1 VKHPKPFVYI
11 ASPYT
16 KGDPCINARFQCAT
30 FDVLLGDGLV
40 LPYAPLISHFQ
51 HTMFP
56 RPYQDWVQYD
66 LDIIPR
72 FDACLR
78 LDAVGPNG
86 YAETRSSG
94 ADGEVALFKQLGKP
108 VFYSVVDLYE
118 WARRLQREGGPL

>member
-1 VKHPKPFVYI
+1 LHQRTLSVRNVRC
-11 ASPYT
+11 T
-16 KGDPCINARFQCAT
+16 ARRRARAAVRAADLAFPT
-30 FDVLLGDGLV
+30 HDV
-40 LPYAPLISHFQ
+40 
-51 HTMFP
+51 P

>member
-16 KGDPCINARFQCAT
+16 KGDPCINARFQCET
-30 FDVLLGDGLV
+30 FDQLLGDGLV

-56 RPYQDWVQYD
+56 RPYHDWVQYD

-86 YAETRSSG
+86 YAESRSSG

-108 VFYSVVDLYE
+108 VFYSVADLYA
-118 WARRLQREGGPL
+118 WVQS

>member
-1 VKHPKPFVYI
+1 MKPFVYI

-16 KGDPCINARFQCAT
+16 KGDPCINARFQCQI
-30 FDVLLGDGLV
+30 FDELLGDGLV

-56 RPYQDWVQYD
+56 RPYQDWVKYD

-78 LDAVGPNG
+78 LNATGPNG
-86 YAETRSSG
+86 YSVSESSG
-94 ADGEVALFKQLGKP
+94 ADGEVKLFTELGKP
-108 VFYSVVDLYE
+108 VFYSKNALYAAL
-118 WARRLQREGGPL
+118 WTLVK

>member
-1 VKHPKPFVYI
+1 MKPFVYI

-16 KGDPCINARFQCAT
+16 KGDPCINARFQCQT
-30 FDVLLGDGLV
+30 FDQLLAGGVV

-78 LDAVGPNG
+78 LDAEGPSW
-86 YAETRSSG
+86 YRHVHESKG
-94 ADGEVALFKQLGKP
+94 ADGEVELFTKLGKP
-108 VFYSVVDLYE
+108 VFYCIAHLYQ
-118 WARRLQREGGPL
+118 WAVAQ

>member
-1 VKHPKPFVYI
+1 MKTRPFVYI

-16 KGDPCINARFQCAT
+16 KGDPCINARFQCEV
-30 FDVLLGDGLV
+30 FDTLLDEGLV

-78 LDAVGPNG
+78 LTAQGPNG
-86 YAETRSSG
+86 YSVHESSG
-94 ADGEVALFKQLGKP
+94 ADGEVKLFNELGKP
-108 VFYSVVDLYE
+108 VFYTKADLYA
-118 WARRLQREGGPL
+118 WVRAS

>member
-1 VKHPKPFVYI
+1 VSNNKPFIYI
-11 ASPYT
+11 ASAYT
-16 KGDPCINARFQCAT
+16 KGDPCINARFQCQV
-30 FDVLLGDGLV
+30 FDELLGEGLV

-78 LDAVGPNG
+78 LTALNERDATYQVSQ
-86 YAETRSSG
+86 SSG
-94 ADGEVALFKQLGKP
+94 ADGEVALFGKLGKP
-108 VFYSVVDLYE
+108 TFYSKADLYA
-118 WARRLQREGGPL
+118 WVRAR

>member
-1 VKHPKPFVYI
+1 MTQKNRPFVYI

-16 KGDPCINARFQCAT
+16 KGDPCVNARFQCKV
-30 FDVLLGDGLV
+30 FDQLLGDGLV

-78 LDAVGPNG
+78 LDSEGGLPG
-86 YAETRSSG
+86 YKVSESSG
-94 ADGEVALFKQLGKP
+94 ADGEVKLFAELKKP
-108 VFYSVVDLYE
+108 VYYSIGALY
-118 WARRLQREGGPL
+118 AAVKAGSLR

>member
-1 VKHPKPFVYI
+1 MKTTKPFVYI

-16 KGDPCINARFQCAT
+16 KGDPCINARFQCEI
-30 FDVLLGDGLV
+30 FDLLLGEGVV

-56 RPYQDWVQYD
+56 RNCKVWVQYD

-78 LDAVGPNG
+78 LDAVNRAMA
-86 YAETRSSG
+86 YHVSESSG
-94 ADGEVALFKQLGKP
+94 ADGEVALFKRIGKP
-108 VFYSVVDLYE
+108 VFYSVADLYA
-118 WARRLQREGGPL
+118 WAEAGK

>member
-1 VKHPKPFVYI
+1 MKPFIYI

-30 FDVLLGDGLV
+30 FDALLADGRV

-72 FDACLR
+72 FDGCLR
-78 LDAVGPNG
+78 LNATGPNG
-86 YAETRSSG
+86 YLVKESSG
-94 ADGEVALFKQLGKP
+94 ADGEVKLFEQLGKP
-108 VFYSVVDLYE
+108 VFYSFETLWQWADLY
-118 WARRLQREGGPL
+118 RTPQP

>member
-1 VKHPKPFVYI
+1 MSAKPFVYI

-16 KGDPCINARFQCAT
+16 KGDPCINARFQCET
-30 FDVLLGDGLV
+30 FDLLLSDGIV

-56 RPYQDWVQYD
+56 RHYKVWVQYD

-78 LDAVGPNG
+78 LDATYPALAYRVS
-86 YAETRSSG
+86 ESSG
-94 ADGEVALFKQLGKP
+94 ADGEVKLFHELGKP
-108 VFYSVVDLYE
+108 VHYSISDLYA
-118 WARRLQREGGPL
+118 WAESR